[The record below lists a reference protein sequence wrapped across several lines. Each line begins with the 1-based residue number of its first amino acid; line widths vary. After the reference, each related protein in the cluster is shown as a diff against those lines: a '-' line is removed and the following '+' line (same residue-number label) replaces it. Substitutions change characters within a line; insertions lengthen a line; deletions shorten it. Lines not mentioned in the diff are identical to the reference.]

1 MNKSLL
7 SLILLLST
15 PILLLAQNRESSE
28 RVEALRV
35 AFITDKLELTP
46 EEAQGFWPIYNEY
59 LQKEK
64 ALHKEFRPERGSRQK
79 ELSEADAQKM
89 IENSFDKEEK
99 SLELKREYY
108 KRLQT
113 VVSVQKVARLSQA
126 ERGFKQHLLRNMQER
141 RGGQKGPKGGGGQGG
156 QRGENRG

>member
-1 MNKSLL
+1 MTNYWVWGV
-7 SLILLLST
+7 
-15 PILLLAQNRESSE
+15 LLLAFMGQSVGAWSSGFES
-28 RVEALRV
+28 VVVFLLMVIAL
-35 AFITDKLELTP
+35 
-46 EEAQGFWPIYNEY
+46 
-59 LQKEK
+59 
-64 ALHKEFRPERGSRQK
+64 
-79 ELSEADAQKM
+79 
-89 IENSFDKEEK
+89 NSFDKEEK